1 MLGLDFVINH
11 PIICIITGALLFL
24 ILYIYRDP
32 PKPTRHGSKEQFDP
46 TKIKTPSATFEM
58 IQTNGIHLH
67 TLCAGD
73 PKNPLVVLLHGFPE
87 FWKGWELQV
96 DDLVNAGYYVM
107 VPDQRGYNLSS
118 KPLNMGD
125 YRITNM
131 VNDIIGLLDF
141 AKREKAYLAGHDW
154 GAAVAWALAMLRP
167 ERFHKVVIVNV
178 PHPVSFKWFY
188 MNDKEQNKKS
198 GYMRRFQIP
207 YFPQRFAAKNNFEDI
222 GKMLAKTALP
232 GVFTVEK
239 LKAYKLAWNDPG
251 TFNCML
257 NWYRAAFQRPPKIP
271 SEKIKVEIPVLII
284 WGAEDRFLKKEMAE
298 HSLKYCVNGKVE
310 LIEGATHWVLH
321 EKPEIVNKLMI
332 NFYKS

>member
-1 MLGLDFVINH
+1 MILLDFVINH
-11 PIICIITGALLFL
+11 PYFCIFAGVLLVL
-24 ILYIYRDP
+24 IPFIYRDP

-154 GAAVAWALAMLRP
+154 GAFIAWWLVIMRP
-167 ERFHKVVIVNV
+167 ERFHKLVIVNI
-178 PHPVSFKWFY
+178 PHPESFNWFY
-188 MNDKEQNKKS
+188 KNDKEQHKIS

-207 YFPQRFAAKNNFEDI
+207 FLPQRGMAKGNFEVMA
-222 GKMLAKTALP
+222 KMVSRSALP
-232 GVFTVEK
+232 GVFTEET

-251 TFNCML
+251 TLNCMI
-257 NWYRAAFQRPPKIP
+257 NWYRAFFQRHPRVPA
-271 SEKIKVEIPVLII
+271 EKFNIEIPVLVI
-284 WGAEDRFLKKEMAE
+284 WGTGDKFLKKEMA
-298 HSLKYCVNGKVE
+298 HDSMKYCKNGKVE
-310 LIEGATHWVLH
+310 EVEGATHWILH

-332 NFYKS
+332 NFYK